1 MFATISCS
9 CCNGASWPD
18 PVMLKLVY
26 IPYVLF
32 SYIIH
37 THTWVLCPWCVCVC
51 VWLQSPVSVDRRKVG
66 WGHRQAEHKASEKI
80 KWQKVTWRKSE
91 HTHERTRERRKII
104 SRLCRPKLE
113 TLCRYITRFLATCV
127 CPPIAEGHQRIS
139 CLLKP
144 RRRTRAGWYGP
155 IKRKKYRS
163 YHRVLLWLSARPAL
177 VSLVLT
183 FAFCVWDYVICTS
196 AGVSHSLNF
205 SLTPV
210 IAFAVFPIFVLTGWQ
225 SLSNLSSKS
234 PFHNSNIVSV
244 LRKASRL
251 A

>member
-1 MFATISCS
+1 MEEERA
-9 CCNGASWPD
+9 
-18 PVMLKLVY
+18 
-26 IPYVLF
+26 
-32 SYIIH
+32 H
-37 THTWVLCPWCVCVC
+37 T
-51 VWLQSPVSVDRRKVG
+51 R
-66 WGHRQAEHKASEKI
+66 GHVNAE
-80 KWQKVTWRKSE
+80 
-91 HTHERTRERRKII
+91 KII

-163 YHRVLLWLSARPAL
+163 YHRVLLWLSALPAL

-183 FAFCVWDYVICTS
+183 FAFCVWDHVIFTS

-210 IAFAVFPIFVLTGWQ
+210 IAFALFPIFVLTGWRLPAAHRHQ
-225 SLSNLSSKS
+225 SCQTFHPSPLFTILTSSQYSEKQ
-234 PFHNSNIVSV
+234 
-244 LRKASRL
+244 AG
-251 A
+251 

>member
-51 VWLQSPVSVDRRKVG
+51 VASVTCVRGQERGTMRSSAGRAQGLRENKMTEGHMEEERAHTREDTWAQKNHIQTLPAEAGDALPLHHPLLSDLRVSTDRRG
-66 WGHRQAEHKASEKI
+66 SSENQLFTK
-80 KWQKVTWRKSE
+80 TTSE
-91 HTHERTRERRKII
+91 DE
-104 SRLCRPKLE
+104 
-113 TLCRYITRFLATCV
+113 
-127 CPPIAEGHQRIS
+127 S
-139 CLLKP
+139 CC
-144 RRRTRAGWYGP
+144 WYGP

-163 YHRVLLWLSARPAL
+163 YHRVLLWLSTHPAL

-183 FAFCVWDYVICTS
+183 FAFCVWDYIIFTS

-205 SLTPV
+205 SLTPIITRV
-210 IAFAVFPIFVLTGWQ
+210 V
-225 SLSNLSSKS
+225 K
-234 PFHNSNIVSV
+234 PFIQVTFSQ
-244 LRKASRL
+244 
-251 A
+251 

>member
-51 VWLQSPVSVDRRKVG
+51 VASVTCVRGQEKGRMRSSPGRAQGLRENKMTE
-66 WGHRQAEHKASEKI
+66 GHMEEERAHTRGHVNAE
-80 KWQKVTWRKSE
+80 
-91 HTHERTRERRKII
+91 KII

-144 RRRTRAGWYGP
+144 RRRTRA
-155 IKRKKYRS
+155 
-163 YHRVLLWLSARPAL
+163 
-177 VSLVLT
+177 
-183 FAFCVWDYVICTS
+183 
-196 AGVSHSLNF
+196 
-205 SLTPV
+205 
-210 IAFAVFPIFVLTGWQ
+210 AVGT
-225 SLSNLSSKS
+225 N
-234 PFHNSNIVSV
+234 
-244 LRKASRL
+244 R
-251 A
+251 

>member
-1 MFATISCS
+1 MSS
-9 CCNGASWPD
+9 
-18 PVMLKLVY
+18 LVT
-26 IPYVLF
+26 
-32 SYIIH
+32 SYIH

-51 VWLQSPVSVDRRKVG
+51 VASVTCVRGQERGTMRSSPGRAQGLRENKMTE
-66 WGHRQAEHKASEKI
+66 GHMEEERAHTRGHVNAE
-80 KWQKVTWRKSE
+80 
-91 HTHERTRERRKII
+91 KII

-177 VSLVLT
+177 VSLVR
-183 FAFCVWDYVICTS
+183 
-196 AGVSHSLNF
+196 
-205 SLTPV
+205 
-210 IAFAVFPIFVLTGWQ
+210 
-225 SLSNLSSKS
+225 S
-234 PFHNSNIVSV
+234 PFACEITSYVPAQAFHIV
-244 LRKASRL
+244 
-251 A
+251 

>member
-51 VWLQSPVSVDRRKVG
+51 VASVTCVRGQEKGRMRSSPGRAQGLGENKMTE
-66 WGHRQAEHKASEKI
+66 GHMEEERAHTRGHVNAE
-80 KWQKVTWRKSE
+80 
-91 HTHERTRERRKII
+91 KII

-113 TLCRYITRFLATCV
+113 DALPLHHPLLSDLRVSPDRRGSSENQLFTKTTS
-127 CPPIAEGHQRIS
+127 EDES
-139 CLLKP
+139 CC
-144 RRRTRAGWYGP
+144 WYEP

-183 FAFCVWDYVICTS
+183 FAFACEITS
-196 AGVSHSLNF
+196 YLPAQ
-205 SLTPV
+205 
-210 IAFAVFPIFVLTGWQ
+210 AF
-225 SLSNLSSKS
+225 
-234 PFHNSNIVSV
+234 HIV
-244 LRKASRL
+244 
-251 A
+251 

>member
-51 VWLQSPVSVDRRKVG
+51 VWLQSPVSVDRRKVR

-91 HTHERTRERRKII
+91 HTHERTRERRKNHIQ
-104 SRLCRPKLE
+104 
-113 TLCRYITRFLATCV
+113 TL
-127 CPPIAEGHQRIS
+127 PAEAGDALPLHHPLLSDLRVSTDRRGSSENQLFTKTTSEDES
-139 CLLKP
+139 C
-144 RRRTRAGWYGP
+144 GWYGP

-163 YHRVLLWLSARPAL
+163 YHRVLLWLSGRSAL

-183 FAFCVWDYVICTS
+183 FAFCVWDYIIFTS

-205 SLTPV
+205 SLTPIITRV
-210 IAFAVFPIFVLTGWQ
+210 I
-225 SLSNLSSKS
+225 K
-234 PFHNSNIVSV
+234 PFIQVTFSQ
-244 LRKASRL
+244 
-251 A
+251 